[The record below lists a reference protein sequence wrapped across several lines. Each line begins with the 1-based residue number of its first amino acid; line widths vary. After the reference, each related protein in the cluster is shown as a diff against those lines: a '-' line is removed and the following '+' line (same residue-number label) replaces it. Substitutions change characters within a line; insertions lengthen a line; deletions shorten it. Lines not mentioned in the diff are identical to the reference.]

1 MDQGRRAIGLALLA
15 ALLFGVTTPAAK
27 ALLSVTDPWLL
38 AGLLYIGSGI
48 GLGAVRLMMM
58 AVGRG
63 SHREAPLRQSDL
75 PVARPS
81 AIVCGRGFGPVLLM
95 LRARRMVPP
104 RARPCFSIL
113 DAVVPPRCWRGGR

>member
-48 GLGAVRLMMM
+48 GLGAVRLDDD
-58 AVGRG
+58 GR
-63 SHREAPLRQSDL
+63 
-75 PVARPS
+75 
-81 AIVCGRGFGPVLLM
+81 
-95 LRARRMVPP
+95 RARLSRSAASPVRSSM
-104 RARPCFSIL
+104 ARRRHRLWSAGSDPC
-113 DAVVPPRCWRGGR
+113 C